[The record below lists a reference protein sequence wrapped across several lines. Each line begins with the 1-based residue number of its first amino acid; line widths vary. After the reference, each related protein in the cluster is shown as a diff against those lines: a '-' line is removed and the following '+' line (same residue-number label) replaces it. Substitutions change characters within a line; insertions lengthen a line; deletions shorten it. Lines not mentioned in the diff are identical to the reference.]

1 MLKRYLAID
10 LRGYPNE
17 MYEEVYTPERIT
29 SPEEGEAIEICL
41 DDLSEIKR
49 ILRELGKT
57 KLIFVRGGDLKLNR
71 GIVQEKRVSVLSDP
85 YPIDD
90 VTARKA
96 SENKIAFE
104 INVEEIIRRRGYAR
118 SRLIENLKNT
128 IRVSKKNHAPL
139 VITSGS
145 ANEFTLKSPRTL
157 VAFGKIL
164 GMEYYEAKSA
174 IYNIPKMI
182 LQKGENEIKK

>member
-71 GIVQEKRVSVLSDP
+71 GIVQEKRVSVLSNP

>member
-128 IRVSKKNHAPL
+128 IRVSKKNHAPI

>member
-71 GIVQEKRVSVLSDP
+71 GIVQEKRVSVLSNP

-128 IRVSKKNHAPL
+128 IRVSKKNHAPI

>member
-49 ILRELGKT
+49 VLRELGKT

-71 GIVQEKRVSVLSDP
+71 GIVQEKRVSVLSNP

-128 IRVSKKNHAPL
+128 IRVSKKNHAPI

>member
-1 MLKRYLAID
+1 
-10 LRGYPNE
+10 
-17 MYEEVYTPERIT
+17 MYEDVYTPKRIT

-71 GIVQEKRVSVLSDP
+71 GIVQEKRVSVLSNP

-104 INVEEIIRRRGYAR
+104 INVEEIIRTRGYAR

-128 IRVSKKNHAPL
+128 IRVSKKNHVPI

>member
-17 MYEEVYTPERIT
+17 MYEEVYTPKRIT

-85 YPIDD
+85 YSIDD

-128 IRVSKKNHAPL
+128 IRVSKKNHAPI